1 MEKHQNIRVTISD
14 AEKYHGAD
22 VVIKDAVA
30 IEPGLYRADEGLNQS
45 FIKKALDHGMH
56 TARKMVDEQDEPTDD
71 MLIGSVFHAIMS
83 DKQELVDSFIRIPK
97 LDRRTKDG
105 KAAYESMTALA
116 RENGKTL
123 VQENLWETA
132 EGLTAGAKRVVGAS
146 IELNSG
152 KMLTEV
158 PLKGMAEA
166 KFRMP
171 DEYSGYWAPDDRQG
185 WNHEVSIKKIV
196 KGQLDAIFVP
206 DDQKLPIIVIDY
218 KTAPSST
225 TGKVIKKSRDDMWRL
240 QGALYAGLASS
251 YYNRPAMVMYVV
263 VGKDT
268 GSPRAYLFG
277 EKSLLD
283 GRAMLANGIIRI
295 ASQSVHRDMTDDEYF
310 GITVI

>member
-1 MEKHQNIRVTISD
+1 MEKHENIRVTISD

-30 IEPGLYRADEGLNQS
+30 IEPELYRSDEGLNQS

-56 TARKMVDEQDEPTDD
+56 TARKMVDEQGEPTDD
-71 MLIGSVFHAIMS
+71 MLIGSAFHAIMS
-83 DKQELVDSFIRIPK
+83 GKQHIVDSFIKVPK
-97 LDRRTKDG
+97 VDRRTKEG
-105 KAAYESMTALA
+105 KAMFASFASLA
-116 RENGKTL
+116 AEGKTIIG
-123 VQENLWETA
+123 ENLWETA
-132 EGLTAGAKRVVGAS
+132 ESLTAGAKRVVEAS
-146 IELNSG
+146 IELKSG
-152 KMLTEV
+152 KMITEV

-171 DEYSGYWAPDDRQG
+171 DEYSGYWAPDDKQG

-225 TGKVIKKSRDDMWRL
+225 TGKVIKKARDDMWRL

-283 GRAMLANGIIRI
+283 GRSMLANGIIRI
-295 ASQSVHRDMTDDEYF
+295 ESQSIHKDMTDDEYF